1 MLSGVQQGMSTT
13 HQPLGQFATHGAQ
26 QVLFEW
32 MND

>member
-1 MLSGVQQGMSTT
+1 MLSGVQQGMSAT
-13 HQPLGQFATHGAQ
+13 HQPLEQLAACGAQ